1 MPQILEPVV
10 LQVPEDV
17 TIDNSE
23 IRNLFSGAYSEI
35 DQILAAKRAVFQRYL
50 DTRVNWLRM
59 QLLREADSTD
69 SLTMNHLEF
78 LRIYKPHMVPEEY
91 RCGDEST
98 RIVAPPSALRVIKT
112 VKRATARS
120 KLHQTPAPPASKIVN
135 STPFRTPATGKY
147 PLRARRTTTTNAKNT
162 TRLLNTTN
170 TISRTI
176 ARPVRTAASKKLQP
190 TLSVFDLKADVLY
203 TSSGV
208 PVANPLAN
216 LPSDLREEIK
226 RMLKARKY

>member
-1 MPQILEPVV
+1 MPRILEPVA

-91 RCGDEST
+91 RSADEST

-120 KLHQTPAPPASKIVN
+120 KLHQTPAPPASKIVSFLTFN
-135 STPFRTPATGKY
+135 SLIF
-147 PLRARRTTTTNAKNT
+147 N
-162 TRLLNTTN
+162 
-170 TISRTI
+170 
-176 ARPVRTAASKKLQP
+176 
-190 TLSVFDLKADVLY
+190 
-203 TSSGV
+203 
-208 PVANPLAN
+208 
-216 LPSDLREEIK
+216 
-226 RMLKARKY
+226 